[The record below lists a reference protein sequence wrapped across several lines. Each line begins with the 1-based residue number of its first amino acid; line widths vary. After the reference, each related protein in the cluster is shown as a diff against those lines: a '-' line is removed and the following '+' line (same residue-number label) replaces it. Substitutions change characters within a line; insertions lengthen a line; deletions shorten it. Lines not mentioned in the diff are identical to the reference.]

1 VNRGEVWWADLPA
14 PMGRRPVLLVSRDRA
29 IKVRNSVTVAQVT
42 TTIRRIPTEVLLGEE
57 DGMPKSC
64 AVNAD
69 VLLTVPKDL
78 LSSRLC
84 ILSLEKMSSV
94 GQALR
99 FALGLD

>member
-1 VNRGEVWWADLPA
+1 MNRGEVWWADLPP

-42 TTIRRIPTEVLLGEE
+42 TTIRRIPTEVLLGKE
-57 DGMPKSC
+57 DGMPRSC

-69 VLLTVPKDL
+69 VLLTIPKDL

-84 ILSLEKMSSV
+84 ALSLEKMSAV
-94 GQALR
+94 GQALE
-99 FALGLD
+99 FALGLG